1 MLEGSDRRAL
11 ARGRRIVSDGGLL
24 PEGLSGP
31 ILRSWQRCIDR
42 GLDLFGRPTAE
53 PLTARELSRVIERNE
68 RLRAAARPELEAL
81 RGDAESTGCIAI
93 LTDANGVILDA
104 VGDSS
109 FADRAARVALM
120 PGVAWPSRSA
130 APMPS
135 ERRWSNGRPWPFR
148 ATSTSS
154 SRTAFSIARLRPSVR
169 LPAT

>member
-81 RGDAESTGCIAI
+81 REALATA
-93 LTDANGVILDA
+93 APRLDA
-104 VGDSS
+104 IRFVCSQDI
-109 FADRAARVALM
+109 AAR
-120 PGVAWPSRSA
+120 
-130 APMPS
+130 
-135 ERRWSNGRPWPFR
+135 
-148 ATSTSS
+148 
-154 SRTAFSIARLRPSVR
+154 
-169 LPAT
+169 